1 MRLDRPGSC
10 RFLVAVVAALVG
22 LAGHASP
29 QTAGGPALPMDPG
42 IRHARLPNGL
52 TYYVRVN
59 KKPEHRAEL
68 RLVLNA
74 GSVLEDDDQLGLAH
88 VVEHMAFN
96 GTRNFRR
103 QALVNYLESVGLRF
117 GPDLNA
123 STGFDETIYML
134 QIPTDSTHIVEKA
147 FDILEDWA
155 HQVSFEP
162 EEIDKERGVVL
173 EEWRLGRG
181 AEARIR
187 DKQLP
192 VLLKNSRYAVRLPI
206 GTTESI
212 EHFKHAALTRFY
224 SDWYRPDLM
233 AVVAI
238 GDFNPDTI
246 EAFIT
251 RHFSPLRGPEHSRP
265 RPLFPVPDHP
275 DTLYT
280 IESDPELDVTFI
292 GLDIKLDP
300 SPDTTE
306 SDYRRTLVLQL
317 ATAMFNS
324 RLAELARSPYPPFLQ
339 AYASR
344 SRFVRTKDLYSSS
357 AIVKSNGVLEGI
369 AALMKE
375 QKRVTAFGFTPGEL
389 EREKKDLLRQYEQ
402 AYRER
407 EKTESGRLAAEY
419 IRNFLYDE
427 PVPGIAYEFELARR
441 HVPTITLEE
450 TDALWQSL
458 QQKGNVV
465 INVSGPQKPGVALP
479 TAAALHRTLDS
490 IAAISLTPYD
500 DRVGGQTLLLT
511 PPLPGRIVSE
521 KTDSSLGL
529 TEWSLSNGVR
539 VFLKPTDFKND
550 EVLVSG
556 FSPGGTS
563 LAPIDDYIPAMTAA
577 AVIQEGGLGSFDR
590 TQLEKLLAG
599 KIASA
604 SAYVSELE
612 EGISGSAAP
621 ADLTTLF
628 ELLYL
633 RFAAPRVDSAA
644 FLSYATRMRGFIEN
658 RAARPESAF
667 EDTMQVTLS
676 QHHPRRQPVTSATL
690 DKLNLSA
697 SSRFYRERFGNAGG
711 FTFII
716 VGSFSLQMMKP
727 LVMTYLGGLPGT
739 PRSKSWKD
747 VGVRFPDGI
756 VKREVVR
763 GIEPKSQVQLVTS
776 GPFTWNQENRLRL
789 GATAEVL
796 RIKLREALREEKG
809 GTYGVSVG
817 ATPFHYPLQRF
828 RLSIGFGCAPERVEE
843 LLQSAMLQMDSLR
856 TFGPDP
862 ATLVKVKEKLR
873 RERETSLKQN
883 GFWIGALQL
892 LISNG
897 ENPEEILSFDRRAAA
912 LTPEIIRES
921 AKIYLNTSAYVLGIL
936 KPESQKP

>member
-1 MRLDRPGSC
+1 MKLVRPGFC
-10 RFLVAVVAALVG
+10 KFLIAVVAAL
-22 LAGHASP
+22 AGFTEYASP
-29 QTAGGPALPMDPG
+29 QTPGGPALPLDPA
-42 IRHARLPNGL
+42 IRYGKLTNGL
-52 TYYVRVN
+52 TYYIRVN

-68 RLVLNA
+68 RLALNT
-74 GSVLEDDDQLGLAH
+74 GSILEDDDQLGLAH
-88 VVEHMAFN
+88 IVEHMAFN
-96 GTRNFRR
+96 GTKNFRR

-134 QIPTDSTHIVEKA
+134 QISTDSAHIVEKA

-192 VLLKNSRYAVRLPI
+192 VLLKNSRYADRLPI
-206 GTTESI
+206 GTAESI
-212 EHFKHAALTRFY
+212 EHFQHAALTRFY

-238 GDFNPDTI
+238 GDFDPNTI

-251 RHFSPLRGPEHSRP
+251 KHFSPLQGPAHPRP
-265 RPLFPVPDHP
+265 RQLFPVPDHP

-280 IESDPELDVTFI
+280 IETDPELDMTFI

-300 SPDTTE
+300 ASDSTE
-306 SDYRRTLVLQL
+306 SDYRRSLVLQL

-324 RLAELARSPYPPFLQ
+324 RLAEVARSPYPPFLQ

-344 SRFVRTKDLYSSS
+344 SRFVHTKDLYSAS
-357 AIVKSNGVLEGI
+357 AIVKSSGVLEGI

-375 QKRVTAFGFTPGEL
+375 QKRVTAFGFTAGEL
-389 EREKKDLLRQYEQ
+389 EREKKDLLRLYEQ
-402 AYRER
+402 AYQER
-407 EKTESGRLAAEY
+407 DKTESGRLASEY
-419 IRNFLYDE
+419 IRNFLYGE
-427 PVPGIAYEFELARR
+427 PVPGITFEFELARR

-450 TDALWQSL
+450 TNALWQSL
-458 QQKGNVV
+458 QRRGNVV

-479 TAAALHRTLDS
+479 TAAALHQTLDS
-490 IAAISLTPYD
+490 IAALSVTPYD
-500 DRVGGQTLLLT
+500 DRVGGQSLLLT

-529 TEWSLSNGVR
+529 TEWTLSNGVR
-539 VFLKPTDFKND
+539 VFVKPTDFKND
-550 EVLVSG
+550 EVLISG

-563 LAPIDDYIPAMTAA
+563 LAAIDDYIPAMTSA
-577 AVIQEGGLGSFDR
+577 AVIQEGGLGAFDR

-599 KIASA
+599 KIASV

-612 EGISGSAAP
+612 EGISGSASP
-621 ADLTTLF
+621 RDLTTLF
-628 ELLYL
+628 ELIYL
-633 RFAAPRVDSAA
+633 RFTAPRVDSAA
-644 FLSYATRMRGFIEN
+644 FLSYATRMRGLIEN

-676 QHHPRRQPVTSATL
+676 QHHPRRQPVTTATI

-697 SSRFYRERFGNAGG
+697 SSHFYRERFGNASD

-716 VGSFSLQMMKP
+716 VGSFTVQQLKP
-727 LVMTYLGGLPGT
+727 LVMMYLGGLPGA
-739 PRSKSWKD
+739 PRSETWKD

-756 VKREVVR
+756 VKREVLR
-763 GIEPKSQVQLVTS
+763 GIEPKSQVQLVMS
-776 GPFTWNQENRLRL
+776 GSFVWNQENRLRL
-789 GATAEVL
+789 GATAEAL

-817 ATPFHYPLQRF
+817 ATPLHYPLQRY

-843 LLQSAMLQMDSLR
+843 LLQSALLQMDSLR
-856 TFGPDP
+856 TFGPDA

-897 ENPEEILSFDRRAAA
+897 ENPEDILSFDRRAAA
-912 LTPEIIRES
+912 LTPEIVRE
-921 AKIYLNTSAYVLGIL
+921 AARTYLNTSAYVLGVL
-936 KPESQKP
+936 KPQSGKP